1 MSRLRVIVML
11 LLTTACSSKEA
22 PPAQDMPSGSARP
35 TPPSVADAATPI
47 ADAMNLGA
55 AADMALMTDAAMP
68 ATTDS
73 TTVSATPPGFDFTPV
88 AKDLIAVASCGGGTV
103 PEGFP
108 VDRIERHCE
117 AVRKTQADYAK
128 KWVEP
133 ARAFFASSVPAD
145 IPKKVVYPFAG
156 GDLSTALTVFPDA
169 DEITTLSLEPAG
181 DPRTLEVLRKKPG
194 ALRQNVTK
202 FKVDPTGKP
211 WKPDPKDKP
220 PGLSKQDTSPAPAD
234 IEPIEKTPSMIQGK
248 VGLDRALATIQYEL
262 HFLYVVNFSNT
273 MNMIDAMR
281 TGQLPTQLVFGL
293 SALHVHGFEVVS
305 LRYFKLA
312 EDGAIEYLSDAD
324 IAKAPEPTQGS
335 ADLRNRIFANAEI
348 RFRKPGG
355 RIQIYRHL
363 QVNLD
368 NAHMKKD
375 PRTLKHLEAKG
386 PIAGMTKAASYLLS
400 WPEFSTIRTY
410 LVDHVVWMVSDATGV
425 PPKFGKPAGF
435 TYETYG
441 AFTKA
446 HINGGNQI
454 AKDWRDEFAAQEK
467 RSLKF
472 RFGYYDG
479 SDGHTNH
486 LAIMS
491 KKPPPK

>member
-1 MSRLRVIVML
+1 MSRLWVISALVAV
-11 LLTTACSSKEA
+11 ACGSKDA
-22 PPAQDMPSGSARP
+22 PPSSGSPSGSARS
-35 TPPSVADAATPI
+35 TPPPADAAVVVAPI
-47 ADAMNLGA
+47 DA
-55 AADMALMTDAAMP
+55 AAVVVAVDAATAVAP
-68 ATTDS
+68 SEA
-73 TTVSATPPGFDFTPV
+73 PPGYDFTPV
-88 AKDLIAVASCGGGTV
+88 AKDLIAIASCGGGDI

-108 VDRIERHCE
+108 VERIERHCA
-117 AVRKTQADYAK
+117 AVQKTQAAYAK
-128 KWVEP
+128 QWVEP
-133 ARAFFASSVPAD
+133 ARAFFAEIVPAN

-156 GDLSTALTVFPDA
+156 GDLSTALTVYPDA

-194 ALRQNVTK
+194 ALKQNVTK

-211 WKPDPKDKP
+211 WKPEPGDKP
-220 PGLSKQDTSPAPAD
+220 PGLSKQDTAPAPAD
-234 IEPIEKTPSMIQGK
+234 IEPIEKTPSSIKGK
-248 VGLDRALATIQYEL
+248 VGLDRALATIHYEL

-281 TGQLPTQLVFGL
+281 GGQLPTQLVFGL
-293 SALHVHGFEVVS
+293 SALQVHGFEVVS
-305 LRYFKLA
+305 LRYFKL
-312 EDGAIEYLSDAD
+312 DDKGAIVYLTEAD
-324 IAKAPEPTQGS
+324 LAKAPAPTDGS

-355 RIQIYRHL
+355 RIQVYRHL

-368 NAHMKKD
+368 DAHLAKD
-375 PRTLKHLEAKG
+375 PRALEHLEAKG

-400 WPEFSTIRTY
+400 WDSFKTIRGY
-410 LVDHVVWMVSDATGV
+410 LIDHVVWMVSDATGI

-435 TYETYG
+435 TYQTWG
-441 AFTKA
+441 AFHSA
-446 HINGGNQI
+446 HIAGGNQI
-454 AKDWRDEFAAQEK
+454 AKDWRDEFASHEK
-467 RSLKF
+467 RPLKF

-491 KKPPPK
+491 KAPPR

>member
-1 MSRLRVIVML
+1 MSRLWVIAAL
-11 LLTTACSSKEA
+11 LSFACGSKKEGAPSQDTPTGSAVTPVPAVPDAAPVA
-22 PPAQDMPSGSARP
+22 PPP
-35 TPPSVADAATPI
+35 ADAVAV
-47 ADAMNLGA
+47 A
-55 AADMALMTDAAMP
+55 AVDAAP
-68 ATTDS
+68 VVETEES
-73 TTVSATPPGFDFTPV
+73 PPGHDFTPV
-88 AKDLIAVASCGGGTV
+88 AKALIAIASCGGGDI

-108 VDRIERHCE
+108 VERIERHCA
-117 AVRKTQADYAK
+117 AVTKTQADYAK
-128 KWVEP
+128 QWVEP
-133 ARAFFASSVPAD
+133 ARAFFAGIVPPD
-145 IPKKVVYPFAG
+145 IPNKVVYPFAG

-181 DPRTLEVLRKKPG
+181 DPRTLEVLRKAPG
-194 ALRQNVTK
+194 ALKQTVTK
-202 FKVDPTGKP
+202 FTVDPTGKP
-211 WKPDPKDKP
+211 WKPDPTTKP
-220 PGLSKQDTSPAPAD
+220 PGLSKQDTSPAPPD
-234 IEPIEKTPSMIQGK
+234 IEPIEKTPSIIKGK

-281 TGQLPTQLVFGL
+281 GGQLPTQLVFGL
-293 SALHVHGFEVVS
+293 SALQVHGFEVVS

-312 EDGAIEYLSDAD
+312 DDGNIDYLTDAD
-324 IAKAPEPTQGS
+324 VSKAPEPIRGS
-335 ADLRNRIFANAEI
+335 ADVRNRIFANAEI

-368 NAHMKKD
+368 NDHLTKD
-375 PRTLKHLEAKG
+375 PRALRHLEAKG
-386 PIAGMTKAASYLLS
+386 PISAMTKAASYLLS
-400 WPEFSTIRTY
+400 WDSFSTMRDY

-425 PPKFGKPAGF
+425 PPKYGKPAGF
-435 TYETYG
+435 TYETWG
-441 AFTKA
+441 AFSRA
-446 HINGGNQI
+446 HIAGGNGI
-454 AKDWRDEFAAQEK
+454 AKDWRDEFAAQQK

-491 KKPPPK
+491 KRPPPK

>member
-1 MSRLRVIVML
+1 
-11 LLTTACSSKEA
+11 
-22 PPAQDMPSGSARP
+22 
-35 TPPSVADAATPI
+35 VAIAVDEPI
-47 ADAMNLGA
+47 AGH
-55 AADMALMTDAAMP
+55 
-68 ATTDS
+68 
-73 TTVSATPPGFDFTPV
+73 DFTPV
-88 AKDLIAVASCGGGTV
+88 AKDLIAIASCGGGTI

-108 VDRIERHCE
+108 VDRIERHCA
-117 AVRKTQADYAK
+117 AVQKTQGDYK
-128 KWVEP
+128 SKWVEP
-133 ARAFFASSVPAD
+133 ARAFFAGVVPND

-181 DPRTLEVLRKKPG
+181 DPRTLEVLRKAPG

-211 WKPDPKDKP
+211 WKPDPDDKP
-220 PGLSKQDTSPAPAD
+220 PGLSKQDTSPAPPE
-234 IEPIEKTPSMIQGK
+234 IEPIEKTPSIIKGK

-281 TGQLPTQLVFGL
+281 GGQLPTQLVFGL

-305 LRYFKLA
+305 LRYFKLDP
-312 EDGAIEYLSDAD
+312 EGGIEYLTDAD
-324 IAKAPEPTQGS
+324 VAKAPEPTQGS

-348 RFRKPGG
+348 RFRRPGG
-355 RIQIYRHL
+355 RIQIYRHM

-368 NAHMKKD
+368 NDHLKKD
-375 PRTLKHLEAKG
+375 PRALKHLESKG

-400 WPEFSTIRTY
+400 WDGFSTIRNY
-410 LVDHVVWMVSDATGV
+410 LIDHVVWMVSDATGV

-435 TYETYG
+435 TYETWG
-441 AFTKA
+441 AFSKA
-446 HINGGNQI
+446 HISGGNQI
-454 AKDWRDEFAAQEK
+454 AKDWRDEFGAHEK

-491 KKPPPK
+491 KKPPPR

>member
-1 MSRLRVIVML
+1 MSRPWVIALFAV
-11 LLTTACSSKEA
+11 ACGSKDAPSREA
-22 PPAQDMPSGSARP
+22 PSGSARLPPP
-35 TPPSVADAATPI
+35 TDASIPIVLADATEVTAIDAATAP
-47 ADAMNLGA
+47 
-55 AADMALMTDAAMP
+55 TE
-68 ATTDS
+68 
-73 TTVSATPPGFDFTPV
+73 VPPGHDFTPI
-88 AKDLIAVASCGGGTV
+88 AKELIAVASCGGGV
-103 PEGFP
+103 IPAGFP
-108 VDRIERHCE
+108 IDRIERHCE
-117 AVRKTQADYAK
+117 AVRKTQTTYAQ

-133 ARAFFASSVPAD
+133 ARAFFASIVPAD

-181 DPRTLEVLRKKPG
+181 DPRTLEVLRKAPG

-202 FKVDPTGKP
+202 FKLDPTGRP
-211 WKPDPKDKP
+211 WKPEPATQATE
-220 PGLSKQDTSPAPAD
+220 KQDPLAASEARSIASSTTVERAAPPEGA
-234 IEPIEKTPSMIQGK
+234 IEKAPSSIKGK

-281 TGQLPTQLVFGL
+281 GGQLPTQLVFGL
-293 SALHVHGFEVVS
+293 SALHVHGFEVES
-305 LRYFKLA
+305 LRYFKLDDTGSIIYLTD
-312 EDGAIEYLSDAD
+312 EDLQ
-324 IAKAPEPTQGS
+324 KAPEPTAGS
-335 ADLRNRIFANAEI
+335 ADLRNRIFANAEV

-368 NAHMKKD
+368 NAHLKKD
-375 PRTLKHLEAKG
+375 PRSLLHLEAKG

-400 WPEFSTIRTY
+400 WDSFSTIRTY
-410 LVDHVVWMVSDATGV
+410 LVDHAVWMVSDATGV
-425 PPKFGKPAGF
+425 PPKYGKPAGF
-435 TYETYG
+435 TYETWG
-441 AFTKA
+441 SFTKP
-446 HINGGNQI
+446 HIDGGNQI
-454 AKDWRDEFAAQEK
+454 AKDWRDEFAAHER

-486 LAIMS
+486 LAVMS